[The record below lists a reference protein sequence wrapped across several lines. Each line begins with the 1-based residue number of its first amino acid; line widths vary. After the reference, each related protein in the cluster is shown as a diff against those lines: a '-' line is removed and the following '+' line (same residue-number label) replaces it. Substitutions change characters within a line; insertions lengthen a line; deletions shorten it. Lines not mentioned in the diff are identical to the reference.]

1 MKKAPVT
8 VLVVNP
14 TGRSVYEDWSAAE
27 KIHEMSDVQAIGA
40 AAENMALEA
49 AARGIGSLWVGN
61 VFFAYDE
68 LTEWIGKGEMIL
80 AMSFGYAEKEG
91 YPLPRKKETDVI
103 EVRD

>member
-1 MKKAPVT
+1 MIQLSDKPV
-8 VLVVNP
+8 
-14 TGRSVYEDWSAAE
+14 
-27 KIHEMSDVQAIGA
+27 IVQGNTLM
-40 AAENMALEA
+40 EQEEA

-68 LTEWIGKGEMIL
+68 LTEWIGKVEMIL
-80 AMSFGYAEKEG
+80 AMSFRYAEKEG

>member
-1 MKKAPVT
+1 MPLT
-8 VLVVNP
+8 TMNFH
-14 TGRSVYEDWSAAE
+14 GCR
-27 KIHEMSDVQAIGA
+27 
-40 AAENMALEA
+40 
-49 AARGIGSLWVGN
+49 
-61 VFFAYDE
+61 FFGEDE